1 MTTKLPLF
9 CIAGTVG
16 IPAKYGG
23 FETLVE
29 NLAVFH
35 GENELA
41 CDLRVFCS
49 ARSYPDKPDTFGSTQ
64 LDYLPLDANGAQSVL
79 YDGLSLW
86 RSMRR
91 KADTILLL
99 GVSGAIFLPFL
110 RAVSSIR
117 IITNI
122 DGIEWK
128 RKKWKAF
135 AKLILRASEWA
146 AVHFSHEVIAD
157 NQAIADYV
165 QDTYGI
171 GCHVIAYGGDHALRA
186 PGAAEAA
193 GGLPDRYA
201 LGLCRIEPENN
212 VHVILEAL
220 EGLGMPL
227 VFVGNW
233 DSSAYGRDLKAQY
246 CESPNLYLL
255 DPIYDPG
262 ALHVVRARA
271 SVYLHGHSAGG
282 TNPSLVE
289 MMHFGVPVLAH
300 GCSFNRHTTEGKARY
315 FESAAELAEQLRN
328 LDTEDA
334 DRIGA
339 DMLEIAQRKYTWD
352 QIGKAY
358 FELLYR
364 AQTEA
369 GSRKVYKFK
378 IR

>member
-9 CIAGTVG
+9 YIAGTVG
-16 IPAKYGG
+16 LPAKYGG

-29 NLAVFH
+29 NLVVFH

-49 ARSYPDKPDTFGSTQ
+49 ARSYPDRPDTFGSAQ

-86 RSMRR
+86 RAMRR
-91 KADTILLL
+91 KADTVLLL

-128 RKKWKAF
+128 RKKWKGF
-135 AKLILRASEWA
+135 AKLILRVSEWA
-146 AVHFSHEVIAD
+146 AVRFSHEVIAD

-165 QDTYGI
+165 QDTYGSR
-171 GCHVIAYGGDHALRA
+171 CHVIAYGGDHALHE
-186 PGAAEAA
+186 PGAVEAP

-212 VHVILEAL
+212 VHLILEAL
-220 EGLGMPL
+220 EGLDMPL

-233 DSSAYGRDLKAQY
+233 DSSAYGRDLKERY

-262 ALHVVRARA
+262 ALHAVRARA

-289 MMHFGVPVLAH
+289 MMHFGIPILAN
-300 GCSFNRHTTEGKARY
+300 GCTFNRNTTEDKAHY
-315 FESAAELAEQLRN
+315 FQSAAELAKQLCS
-328 LDTEDA
+328 LDPEDA
-334 DRIGA
+334 AQIGSN
-339 DMLEIAQRKYTWD
+339 MREIAQRKYTWD

-358 FELLYR
+358 FELLVR
-364 AQTEA
+364 A
-369 GSRKVYKFK
+369 
-378 IR
+378 